1 MILVVFSVIAVVG
14 YAAATAM
21 YAGDLIG
28 DSDPV
33 GDRGRVWLLAGA
45 MANAAYIGLVPLYGA
60 PGGATVLDSGNLSA
74 LLGLV
79 IVSAFLLVRTR
90 FPVRTVGAAVSPI
103 AALLVGLAAIRP
115 TVLHVNSGLPGT
127 ALLVTH
133 VSLALAGLGA
143 FVLAALLSTVYLIQE
158 RELRARRFG
167 RLVQRLPSLDALDAS
182 AFRLIGVGFVVYS
195 VAVVLGAIQASR
207 LHHSVF
213 DTRVVLAIV
222 AWLVFAGVIF
232 TRLRTG
238 WRGRQAA
245 FLTILGCTATLIV
258 LATYS
263 L

>member
-1 MILVVFSVIAVVG
+1 MILVVFSVIAVVA
-14 YAAATAM
+14 YAAAAAV
-21 YAGDLIG
+21 YLGELFGDA
-28 DSDPV
+28 DPI
-33 GDRGRVWLLAGA
+33 GDRGRVWLIAGA
-45 MANAAYIGLVPLYGA
+45 MANAGYIGLVPLYGA
-60 PGGATVLDSGNLSA
+60 QGGATVLDSGNSSA
-74 LLGLV
+74 LLALV
-79 IVSAFLLVRTR
+79 LASAFLLVRTR

-103 AALLVGLAAIRP
+103 AALLCGLAALRP
-115 TVLHVNSGLPGT
+115 TVLHVNSSLPGT

-143 FVLAALLSTVYLIQE
+143 FLLAALLSAAHLIQE

-182 AFRLIGVGFVVYS
+182 AFRLIGVGFIVYS

-207 LHHSVF
+207 LQYTVL
-213 DTRVVLAIV
+213 DTRVVLAVV

-245 FLTILGCTATLIV
+245 LLTIVGCSVTLIV
-258 LATYS
+258 LVTYS